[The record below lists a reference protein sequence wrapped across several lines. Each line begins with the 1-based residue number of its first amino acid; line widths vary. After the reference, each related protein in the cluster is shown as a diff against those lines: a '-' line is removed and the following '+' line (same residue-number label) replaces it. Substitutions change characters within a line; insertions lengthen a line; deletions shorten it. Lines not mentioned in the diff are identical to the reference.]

1 MSIPK
6 EPRQQMINM
15 MYIVLTA
22 LLALNV
28 SAEVLNAFKLVSDG
42 MNTSND
48 AIVEKNAQVL
58 KAFKNQA
65 SSEAKEKAESSAI
78 QAQTLIDQFLTQVE
92 TMRYE
97 MISKSGGWR
106 IEDGDTVG
114 IKDLK
119 NYNDPT
125 AYLINQKKGEELK
138 GMIDK
143 LREDLLTLPGLDP
156 AMRES
161 LSSQM
166 SLSTTY
172 NEKAALKLGKKSW
185 AEYNFDH
192 VPVVAINT
200 LFDKFKGDALTS
212 GSLVIETLYKQLGEI
227 KYDFNALAAQ
237 VFAPANYILSGQPY
251 KAEIF
256 ITASNSDQQTEAYM
270 GKFDPSIEVRDKETG
285 MFKKL
290 DKNPLQGGGT
300 KVEKIVNGRALF
312 EEKASGVGEVT
323 KTGVIRVPKP
333 NSKGEFEFYPFELN
347 YQSAQAG
354 VVVSPDKMNV
364 FYIGVDNPVS
374 VSVPGFSPDKVSP
387 SLTKG
392 GSISKASGTSKYTV
406 KVKGPPGETD
416 VVVSATLPD
425 GTRKTMGSVPFRIK
439 RVPDPIAKVGSM
451 KGGKT
456 KTAQFKVQR
465 GVLAVLEN
473 FDFDIRFNVV
483 SFEMTYAAKRQDLI
497 VKRGTGPAF
506 SSEMLALINKAKP
519 GDVFYLDE
527 IKVKGPDGTTRKLPG
542 IVFTL
547 I

>member
-48 AIVEKNAQVL
+48 AIVEKNQQVL
-58 KAFKNQA
+58 AAFKKQGA
-65 SSEAKEKAESSAI
+65 SEQKEKSEKSALEAQAKIDAFIAE
-78 QAQTLIDQFLTQVE
+78 LE
-92 TMRYE
+92 RMRIE
-97 MISKSGGWR
+97 MIEKSGGFV
-106 IEDGDTVG
+106 EPGDPTSG

-125 AYLINQKKGEELK
+125 AYLINQKNGEKLEGLIQTLRDELL
-138 GMIDK
+138 G
-143 LREDLLTLPGLDP
+143 LPGLDP
-156 AMRES
+156 TDKEA
-161 LSSQM
+161 LAPQM
-166 SLSTTY
+166 TLTTEY
-172 NEKAALKLGKKSW
+172 NKDAAKKLGKKSW
-185 AEYNFDH
+185 SEYNFDH

-212 GSLVIETLYKQLGEI
+212 GSLVIETLYKKIGEM

-237 VFAPANYILSGQPY
+237 TFAKSNYILSGQDY

-256 ITASNSDQQTEAYM
+256 VTAYSSGQQTEAYI
-270 GKFDPSIEVRDKETG
+270 GKFDPSMKVRDEETG
-285 MFKKL
+285 EFIKL
-290 DKNPLQGGGT
+290 DKNPLVGGG
-300 KVEKIVNGRALF
+300 EKIEKIENGRAIF
-312 EEKASGVGEVT
+312 EEKASGVGEVL
-323 KTGVIRVPKP
+323 KTGVIKVRKP
-333 NSKGEFEFYPFELN
+333 GSQEFEYYPFELS

-392 GSISKASGTSKYTV
+392 GSITKASGTSKYTV
-406 KVKGPPGETD
+406 KVTTPGETE

-425 GTRKTMGSVPFRIK
+425 GTRKSMGTVPFRIK
-439 RVPDPIAKVGSM
+439 RVPDPVAKVGSLG
-451 KGGKT
+451 GGKV

-473 FDFDIRFNVV
+473 FDFDIRFSVV

-497 VKRGTGPAF
+497 VKTGTGPAF
-506 SSEMLALINKAKP
+506 SSDMLALINKAKP
-519 GDVFYLDE
+519 GDVFYIDE

>member
-42 MNTSND
+42 MNTSNK

-58 KAFKNQA
+58 DAFKSQA
-65 SSEAKEKAESSAI
+65 SSEKKDKAEASAK
-78 QAQTLIDQFLTQVE
+78 QAQILIDEFIANVE
-92 TMRYE
+92 SMRYE
-97 MISKSGGWR
+97 MISRSGGWKVD
-106 IEDGDTVG
+106 EEGDST

-138 GMIDK
+138 GMIDG
-143 LREDLLTLPGLDP
+143 LRDALLSLPALDP
-156 AMRES
+156 AKRD
-161 LSSQM
+161 LLASQM
-166 SLSTTY
+166 TLSTSY
-172 NEKAALKLGKKSW
+172 NEKEAKKLGKKSW

-212 GSLVIETLYKQLGEI
+212 GGLVIETLFSELGKV

-237 VFAPANYILSGQPY
+237 VFAPANYILSGQDY

-256 ITASNSDQQTEAYM
+256 ITASNKDQQTEAFM

-300 KVEKIVNGRALF
+300 KVDKIVNGRAIF

-333 NSKGEFEFYPFELN
+333 NSVGEYEFYPFELN

-374 VSVPGFSPDKVSP
+374 VSVPGFPPDKVSP
-387 SLTKG
+387 SLTKSG
-392 GSISKASGTSKYTV
+392 TITKASGTSKYTV
-406 KVKGPPGETD
+406 RVNAPGETD

-425 GTRKTMGSVPFRIK
+425 GTRKSMGTVPFRIK
-439 RVPDPIAKVGSM
+439 RVPDPVAMVGTF
-451 KGGKT
+451 KGGKVPAN
-456 KTAQFKVQR
+456 KMRPQR

-473 FDFDIRFNVV
+473 FDFDIRFNVI
-483 SFEMTYAAKRQDLI
+483 SYEFTYAAKRQDLI
-497 VKRGTGPAF
+497 VKQGTGPSFTSDIVALL
-506 SSEMLALINKAKP
+506 SSAKP
-519 GDVFYLDE
+519 GDVIYIDE
-527 IKVKGPDGTTRKLPG
+527 IKVVGPDKTTRKLPG

>member
-42 MNTSND
+42 MNTSNN
-48 AIVEKNAQVL
+48 AIVAKNAEVL
-58 KAFKNQA
+58 DAFKSQA
-65 SSEAKEKAESSAI
+65 NSEKKEKAEASAK
-78 QAQTLIDQFLTQVE
+78 QAQALIDEFIAKVE

-97 MISKSGGWR
+97 MIAKSGGWR
-106 IEDGDTVG
+106 VDDEGDST

-138 GMIDK
+138 SMIDG
-143 LREDLLTLPGLDP
+143 LRENLLNLPALDP
-156 AMRES
+156 AKKD
-161 LSSQM
+161 LLASQM
-166 SLSTTY
+166 TLSTEY
-172 NEKAALKLGKKSW
+172 NEKEALKLGKKSW

-212 GSLVIETLYKQLGEI
+212 GGLVIETLFSELGKI

-237 VFAPANYILSGQPY
+237 VFAPANYILSGQDY

-256 ITASNSDQQTEAYM
+256 ITASNKDQQTEAFM

-290 DKNPLQGGGT
+290 DKNPLVGGGT
-300 KVEKIVNGRALF
+300 KVEKIVNGRALY
-312 EEKASGVGEVT
+312 EEKASGVGDVT

-333 NSKGEFEFYPFELN
+333 NSVGEYEFYPFELT

-387 SLTKG
+387 SMDK
-392 GSISKASGTSKYTV
+392 GSITKATGTSKYTV
-406 KVKGPPGETD
+406 RVTAPGETN
-416 VVVSATLPD
+416 VTVSATLPD
-425 GTRKTMGSVPFRIK
+425 GTRKVMGTVPFRIK
-439 RVPDPIAKVGSM
+439 RVPDPVAMVGTF
-451 KGGKT
+451 KGGKVPAN
-456 KTAQFKVQR
+456 KMRPQR

-473 FDFDIRFNVV
+473 FDFDIRFDVV
-483 SFEMTYAAKRQDLI
+483 SYEFTYAAKRQDLI
-497 VKRGTGPAF
+497 VKQGTGPSF
-506 SSEMLALINKAKP
+506 TSEIVSLLGSAKP
-519 GDVFYLDE
+519 GDVIYIDE

>member
-42 MNTSND
+42 MNTSNS
-48 AIVEKNAQVL
+48 AIIEKNAQVL
-58 KAFKNQA
+58 KAFEKQT
-65 SSEAKEKAESSAI
+65 SSEIKEKAEASAK
-78 QAQTLIDQFLTQVE
+78 QAQSLIDQFLAQVE

-97 MISKSGGWR
+97 MIEKSGGWR
-106 IEDGDTVG
+106 VEDGDSS

-125 AYLINQKKGEELK
+125 AYLINQGKGDELK

-143 LREDLLTLPGLDP
+143 LREDLLSLPGLDP
-156 AMRES
+156 KMKDELAG
-161 LSSQM
+161 QM
-166 SLSTTY
+166 TLSTEY
-172 NEKAALKLGKKSW
+172 NEKAAKKLGKKSW

-212 GSLVIETLYKQLGEI
+212 GSLVIETLYKQLGEV
-227 KYDFNALAAQ
+227 KYDFDALAAQ
-237 VFAPANYILSGQPY
+237 TFSKSNYITLGQQY
-251 KAEIF
+251 SAEIF
-256 ITASNSDQQTEAYM
+256 VTAYSSGQQTEAYI
-270 GKFDPSIEVRDKETG
+270 GKFDPSIPVRDEEG
-285 MFKKL
+285 FFKTL
-290 DKNPLQGGGT
+290 DKNPLVGGGQ
-300 KVEKIVNGRALF
+300 KIEKIVNGRAIL
-312 EEKASGVGEVT
+312 EEKPTSAGEIT
-323 KTGVIRVPKP
+323 KTGVIKVPKP
-333 NSKGEFEFYPFELN
+333 NSQGQFEYYPFELS
-347 YQSAQAG
+347 YQAAQAG

-374 VSVPGFSPDKVSP
+374 VSVPGFPPEKISP
-387 SLTKG
+387 SISS
-392 GSISKASGTSKYTV
+392 GSITKASGASKYTV
-406 KVKGPPGETD
+406 KVTKPGETN
-416 VVVSATLPD
+416 VVVSATMPD
-425 GTRKTMGSVPFRIK
+425 GTRKAMGTVPFRIK
-439 RVPDPIAKVGSM
+439 RVPDPVAMVGKF
-451 KGGKT
+451 KGGKVPT
-456 KTAQFKVQR
+456 NQMRPQR

-473 FDFDIRFNVV
+473 FDFDIRFDVV
-483 SFEMTYAAKRQDLI
+483 SYEFTYAAKRQDLI
-497 VKRGTGPAF
+497 VKQGTGPSFTSDIVALL
-506 SSEMLALINKAKP
+506 SSAKP
-519 GDVFYLDE
+519 GDVIYIDE

>member
-42 MNTSND
+42 MNTSNN
-48 AIVEKNAQVL
+48 AIVAKNAEVL
-58 KAFKNQA
+58 DAFKSQA
-65 SSEAKEKAESSAI
+65 NSEKKEKAEASAK
-78 QAQTLIDQFLTQVE
+78 QAQALIDEFIAKVE

-97 MISKSGGWR
+97 MIAKSGGWR
-106 IEDGDTVG
+106 VDDEGDST

-138 GMIDK
+138 SMIDG
-143 LREDLLTLPGLDP
+143 LRENLLNLPALDP
-156 AMRES
+156 AKKD
-161 LSSQM
+161 LLASQM
-166 SLSTTY
+166 TLSTEY
-172 NEKAALKLGKKSW
+172 NEKEALKLGKKSW

-212 GSLVIETLYKQLGEI
+212 GGLVIETLFSELGKI

-237 VFAPANYILSGQPY
+237 VFAPANYILSGQDY

-256 ITASNSDQQTEAYM
+256 ITASNKDQQTEAFM

-290 DKNPLQGGGT
+290 DKNPLVGGGT
-300 KVEKIVNGRALF
+300 KVEKIVNGRAIY
-312 EEKASGVGEVT
+312 EEKASGVGDVT

-333 NSKGEFEFYPFELN
+333 NSVGEYEFYPFELT

-387 SLTKG
+387 SMDK
-392 GSISKASGTSKYTV
+392 GSITKATGTSKYTV
-406 KVKGPPGETD
+406 RVTAPGETN
-416 VVVSATLPD
+416 VTVSATLPD
-425 GTRKTMGSVPFRIK
+425 GTRKVMGTVPFRIK
-439 RVPDPIAKVGSM
+439 RVPDPVAMVGTF
-451 KGGKT
+451 KGGKVPAN
-456 KTAQFKVQR
+456 KMRPQR

-473 FDFDIRFNVV
+473 FDFDIRFDVV
-483 SFEMTYAAKRQDLI
+483 SYEFTYAAKRQDLI
-497 VKRGTGPAF
+497 VKQGTGPSF
-506 SSEMLALINKAKP
+506 TSEIVTLLGSAKP
-519 GDVFYLDE
+519 GDVIYIDE

>member
-42 MNTSND
+42 MNTSNT
-48 AIVEKNAQVL
+48 AIVKKNSEVL
-58 KAFKNQA
+58 QAFKGQA
-65 SSEAKEKAESSAI
+65 SSPQKETSEKSAI
-78 QAQTLIDQFLTQVE
+78 AAQAKIDAFIAELE
-92 TMRYE
+92 KMRLE
-97 MISKSGGWR
+97 MIEKSGGFN
-106 IEDGDTVG
+106 EPGDPASG

-125 AYLINQKKGEELK
+125 AYLINKKNGEKLE
-138 GMIDK
+138 GMIQT
-143 LREDLLTLPGLDP
+143 LRDELLNLEGLDP
-156 AMRES
+156 EDKDKLAP
-161 LSSQM
+161 QM
-166 SLSTTY
+166 TLSTDY
-172 NEKAALKLGKKSW
+172 NKDAAKKLGKKNW

-212 GSLVIETLYKQLGEI
+212 GSLVIETLYKKIGER
-227 KYDFNALAAQ
+227 KYDFDALAAQ
-237 VFAPANYILSGQPY
+237 VFASSNYVTSGSKY
-251 KAEIF
+251 NAEIF
-256 ITASNSDQQTEAYM
+256 VTAYSSSTDPEVYIGQ
-270 GKFDPSIEVRDKETG
+270 FDPSVKVRTDAGNFDVLST
-285 MFKKL
+285 
-290 DKNPLQGGGT
+290 NPLKGGG
-300 KVEKIVNGRALF
+300 EKIETVVNGRAQF
-312 EEKASGVGEVT
+312 EETASGVGER
-323 KTGVIRVPKP
+323 KHQGVVKVKKP
-333 NSKGEFEFYPFELN
+333 GTQEYEYYPFELS

-392 GSISKASGTSKYTV
+392 GSITKASGTSKYTV
-406 KVKGPPGETD
+406 KVTTPGETN

-425 GTRKTMGSVPFRIK
+425 GTRKTMGTVPFRIK
-439 RVPDPIAKVGSM
+439 RVPDPVAKVGNLG
-451 KGGKT
+451 GGKVP
-456 KTAQFKVQR
+456 TAQFKVQR

-497 VKRGTGPAF
+497 VKTGTGPAF
-506 SSEMLALINKAKP
+506 TSDMLQLISKARP
-519 GDVFYLDE
+519 GDVFYIDE